1 MEEPVFQLI
10 FGLTF
15 FLKFSGKKL
24 DQLID
29 GSRAGIRPGEKKD
42 TGFDRVVL

>member
-10 FGLTF
+10 LGLTF
-15 FLKFSGKKL
+15 FLKLSGKKL

-29 GSRAGIRPGEKKD
+29 GGRAGIRPGEKI
-42 TGFDRVVL
+42 GPGIDRVIC